1 MADHGIMIDGDALR
15 RDLKNDCMGAYFG
28 GGYDAT
34 LADAFDVDTA
44 SPEELL
50 ALAQRLGRNIYDYQ
64 LD

>member
-1 MADHGIMIDGDALR
+1 MADHGITIDGDALR

-28 GGYDAT
+28 GGYGAA

-50 ALAQRLGRNIYDYQ
+50 AFAQRLGRNIYDYQ

>member
-1 MADHGIMIDGDALR
+1 
-15 RDLKNDCMGAYFG
+15 MGAYFG
-28 GGYDAT
+28 GGYGAA